1 MSQLCF
7 HKDVASIKLLQDWYV
22 TEFYIIRRSGKRFER
37 FVQHWIICSTTL
49 NDLYYVEW
57 FALCWMIFITLTI
70 FTKLNDFLL
79 CCKICT
85 TSNDLYSVDK
95 FVLSW
100 MIRNAMGDLY
110 NIESS
115 GLRLIIEY
123 RLFNKFKMC
132 LFDKILEEPHMEYWI
147 L

>member
-1 MSQLCF
+1 MICITLNG
-7 HKDVASIKLLQDWYV
+7 LRYV
-22 TEFYIIRRSGKRFER
+22 EW
-37 FVQHWIICSTTL
+37 FVLHRMIWTALHDLHSVELFVHRWIICSTVL
-49 NDLYYVEW
+49 NYLYYVEW

-85 TSNDLYSVDK
+85 TSNDLYSVDR